1 MDDHVILPDSS
12 TKDTAGLFS
21 WSTLSTC
28 RKKID
33 SHRIEISH
41 DEFAIEWACIMCGK
55 TYMINNVFG
64 IHMMKAHSHCREQ
77 NVSRELGGLC
87 TASS

>member
-1 MDDHVILPDSS
+1 MFFMDDHVILPDSS
-12 TKDTAGLFS
+12 TKDIAGLFS

-64 IHMMKAHSHCREQ
+64 IHMIFFYIYSFPRQLLARS
-77 NVSRELGGLC
+77 
-87 TASS
+87 